1 MTAEWLIVGLGNPG
15 SRYEKTRHNF
25 GFMVVEAFAKKQ
37 GWTFSRGWRLQGRV
51 AHGTFNEVK
60 IHLLLPMT
68 YMNLSGTSVRKSM
81 AYYKVALQELVVVTD
96 DVYLKLGDMR
106 LKSKGS
112 AGGHNGLKNIE
123 EQLGSQEYTRL
134 RMGVGSQ
141 EEPFIGS
148 LENYV
153 LAEFD
158 AEEQKGLSQIIER
171 GVAVLEYCISQ
182 GVEAAAQLAAKRIT
196 M

>member
-171 GVAVLEYCISQ
+171 GVAVLECCISQ